1 MRRKNARQKPNPAL
15 IAQVEGLVSAFRAQ
29 GVKRSAE
36 YPKLREVLG
45 AFGWKP
51 FEVFACYN
59 YVTGATK
66 GDWDASVRLAAY
78 VANRRYR

>member
-1 MRRKNARQKPNPAL
+1 MRRRGARRGPNPAL
-15 IAQVEGLVSAFRAQ
+15 ITQVEALVRAFRAQ
-29 GVKRSAE
+29 GIKRSAE

-59 YVTGATK
+59 YVAGTTK